1 MTIAEDSNE
10 RIIAGEGRYKV
21 WLEKK
26 VLDHGISY
34 TLGGGEKSHIG
45 GLVYKEPGL
54 AVQAI
59 KIKGHHDLQ
68 VLLPIAEAAC
78 EKYNR
83 PVAVTGGIH
92 IDNATKDEI
101 DIIINNCKE
110 LLKCI

>member
-1 MTIAEDSNE
+1 MTTSKGRTEKTE
-10 RIIAGEGRYKV
+10 AGEGRYKV

-45 GLVYKEPGL
+45 GVVYKEPGID
-54 AVQAI
+54 VQVI
-59 KIKGHHDLQ
+59 RVHGHKDLQ
-68 VLLPIAEAAC
+68 VLVPIAEAAC
-78 EKYNR
+78 MKYNR

-92 IDNATKDEI
+92 IDDATEDEI
-101 DIIINNCKE
+101 EILINNCKE